1 MDRLFCMQVFVR
13 VVEHGAFTRAAD
25 ALGIARASATAAIAQ
40 LEKRLGVRLLHR
52 TTRRLSVTDEGQ
64 SYYAHC
70 VRILD
75 EIAEAEDG
83 LSGSR
88 MSARGRLR
96 VSVPQSFVN
105 TIFFPGLR
113 EFVARHPALEIE
125 VVLTDRAVNLVEE
138 GIDCAI
144 RGLEIPPDSSL
155 VARRLSPARWLT
167 CAAPAYLAKHGTPG
181 SVDELASHNCIRFVS
196 PSTGRVRD
204 WMFSID
210 GLECSYAPRGNAR
223 LTSYDA
229 AAHLALAGVGIV
241 QMPDALGFGAVLNG
255 TLQPILVPYVAD
267 APPLMLVYPGNR
279 YLTAKVRAF
288 SEFFASVFPREGWW
302 DRIVTRDRAA

>member
-1 MDRLFCMQVFVR
+1 MDRLYCMQVFVR

-25 ALGIARASATAAIAQ
+25 SLGIARASATAAVAR
-40 LEKRLGVRLLHR
+40 LEKRLGIRLLQR

-64 SYYAHC
+64 SYYEHC

-75 EIAEAEDG
+75 EIAEAEEG

-88 MSARGRLR
+88 TATRGRLR

-105 TIFFPGLR
+105 TIFFPALR
-113 EFVARHPALEIE
+113 TFMSQNPDMEVE

-155 VARRLSPARWLT
+155 VARQLSPSRWLT
-167 CAAPAYLAKHGTPG
+167 CATPAYLAEHGTPLTVADLEG
-181 SVDELASHNCIRFVS
+181 HNCIRFIS
-196 PSTGRVRD
+196 PSTGRPRD
-204 WMFSID
+204 WLFNVD
-210 GLECSYAPRGNAR
+210 GEPQSFTPTGNLR

-229 AAHLALAGVGIV
+229 AVHMAMSGSGIV
-241 QMPDALGFGAVLNG
+241 QIPDPLGCHAVVTGGL
-255 TLQPILVPYVAD
+255 LPILTEFVAD
-267 APPLMLVYPGNR
+267 APALMLVYPGNR
-279 YLTAKVRAF
+279 YVTAKVRAF
-288 SEFFASVFPREGWW
+288 AAFFAEVFPKEGWW
-302 DRIVTRDRAA
+302 GLITQTPRAA